1 MSTKIEE
8 TIIEKV
14 KIRPAGRLFGTMDED
29 KSILQ
34 RIANF
39 LGSLIETFVMAMA
52 IFVIVYFFL
61 VQPHQVTGNSMLPNF
76 DDGEYILTD
85 KVSYHLHPPKRGD
98 VIVFKA
104 PKNQQKD
111 FIKRIIGL
119 PGEKIKLEK
128 GSVFINGEKLQEVYL
143 PSNTVTLPKSL
154 MIEGQDVLVP
164 LNEYFVLGDNR
175 QHSSDSRDWGTVPR
189 SSIIGK
195 AWLRYWPIR
204 KISLIPQVVYP

>member
-1 MSTKIEE
+1 LSTKIEE

>member
-1 MSTKIEE
+1 
-8 TIIEKV
+8 
-14 KIRPAGRLFGTMDED
+14 MDED